1 MALSATSRLRQLAKQ
16 REAALLRKAD
26 KVREHLERFP
36 KDLQSARFV
45 LHELLVEAHDIHRN
59 LEKDPEW
66 VPKPK
71 RGKVKKGRAVG
82 DVPAPPEREVVHEPR
97 KESKY
102 RLRPPVPPAMPLEDY
117 LNAVKRG
124 EGRDWCSSPFIE
136 VALPLNPQR
145 VEELIAHLSKFR
157 SDLAEEVVRAWAIH
171 TYGSI
176 PAAKQKLRDEAVL
189 AEDEV
194 LWRSSLEG
202 FRTKDGRSVPKLG
215 WDELRAD
222 PGARKRV
229 VKTLSFEYEKRV
241 AQSIGEF
248 AKGSEVFGQVSKDQL
263 AKRLSS
269 LKAFFTG
276 VNSGKHTNPQ
286 FPYLSDESDPLS
298 RRNAGK
304 FAADGI
310 QEYLAL
316 PEDERYGNDPDNP
329 KRPRLRGLQKDLGAA
344 MRPFMHRGQERPK
357 RWRGTV
363 LLEGTMTR
371 RREGALLWDDAHE
384 ALVLVVPCGGQ
395 PGFAQDNFRYFDGRA
410 LDSQLLTTRGRGQSS
425 FVLPLLPKH
434 DFLRWYDRHVQNHD
448 ADARPEFRCD
458 HSTTQFVLLN
468 EGTEANPKYRMF
480 IRPVL
485 KFLDPEYEV
494 KGTHDMFSLPE
505 CRYLIGIDRGI
516 NYPLRAVAV
525 DLKERAVVW
534 DYFVPGKVDEWKQLR
549 GQIAYHQSQR
559 SKLRNER
566 GDKDK
571 IERHSKALAAL
582 RKRERALGKVEVV
595 EAIARLS
602 DSAEIQFGTG
612 NYCFV
617 LEELNDFNLKR
628 ENRVK
633 QIAAI
638 RDALVNQ
645 LRKKG
650 YKYESRSGKVD
661 GLRFVGAHYTSQV
674 SPSGVWIGKEALAR
688 SDQPIGR
695 KIGSRTPK
703 APLGTAVRIGELRR
717 QEGAR
722 WPRLCVDEIFV
733 PAEGE
738 ALFWDN
744 QTEHVQGLPT
754 PGGPVWDADF
764 IGALNIALRPVVMEG
779 RKKGEC
785 KATQL
790 AEGHVRINPTFRI
803 RCAVVVGIWS
813 TPGSELIRQFVD
825 FSKSPPET
833 LPAL

>member
-1 MALSATSRLRQLAKQ
+1 MASSATNRLRQIAKQ
-16 REAALLRKAD
+16 REEALLRKAGR
-26 KVREHLERFP
+26 VREHLERFP

-59 LEKDPEW
+59 LERDPEW

-71 RGKVKKGRAVG
+71 RGKVKKVRAIS

-102 RLRPPVPPAMPLEDY
+102 RLKPPVPPEIPPEDY
-117 LNAVKRG
+117 RKAVKRG
-124 EGRDWCSSPFIE
+124 EGRDWCSAPFVE
-136 VALPLNPQR
+136 VALPVNPQL
-145 VEELIAHLSKFR
+145 VEQLIAHLSKFR
-157 SDLAEEVVRAWAIH
+157 SNLAEEVVRAWAVE
-171 TYGSI
+171 TYGSVA
-176 PAAKQKLRDEAVL
+176 AAKEKLRERAEL
-189 AEDEV
+189 PEDEE
-194 LWRSSLEG
+194 LWRAALDG
-202 FRTKDGRSVPKLG
+202 FQTIKPVSDLK
-215 WDELRAD
+215 WEELRAE
-222 PGARKRV
+222 PAARTWV
-229 VKTLSFEYEKRV
+229 VRKLSREYEQRV
-241 AQSIGEF
+241 AKEIGEF
-248 AKGSEVFGQVSKDQL
+248 AGKKFERVNKDQL

-269 LKAFFTG
+269 LKAFFTS

-298 RRNAGK
+298 RRNAGVY
-304 FAADGI
+304 AADGI

-316 PEDERYGNDPDNP
+316 PEIERYGNDPENP
-329 KRPRLRGLQKDLGAA
+329 KRPRLRGLQKELGAV

-371 RREGALLWDDAHE
+371 RREGALLWDDVNH

-410 LDSQLLTTRGRGQSS
+410 LDSQLLTTRGCGQSS

-448 ADARPEFRCD
+448 ANARPEFRCD

-468 EGTEANPKYRMF
+468 EGTETKPKYRMF

-485 KFLDPEYEV
+485 KFLDPKYEV

-525 DLKERAVVW
+525 DLQEKAVVW
-534 DYFVPGKVDEWKQLR
+534 EYSLPGKVDEWRQLR

-559 SKLRNER
+559 ARLRNER
-566 GDKDK
+566 GAKDK
-571 IERHSKALAAL
+571 IERHSVALAAL

-674 SPSGVWIGKEALAR
+674 SPSGVWIGKDALEVADR
-688 SDQPIGR
+688 PIGR
-695 KIGSRTPK
+695 RIGARTPK
-703 APLGTAVRIGELRR
+703 APLGSVLRIGELKR

-722 WPRLCVDEIFV
+722 WPRLFLDGSFV

-738 ALFWDN
+738 ALFWDD
-744 QTEHVQGLPT
+744 QTEDVQGLPT

-779 RKKGEC
+779 RKKGQC

-790 AEGHVRINPTFRI
+790 AEGHCTVNPTFRLQ
-803 RCAVVVGIWS
+803 CALVVGVWS
-813 TPGSELIRQFVD
+813 VPGEELIRQFVD
-825 FSKSPPET
+825 FSKSPPVP
-833 LPAL
+833 LPTV